1 MNERYLTKS
10 RYKLGLECPN
20 KLFFTKKE
28 NEFLNLKTEDSF
40 LMSLASGGF
49 QVEELARLHYPEGIL
64 IEELDSYDYEVLST
78 NTSELLKKDQ
88 VVIFE
93 AAFIYEGLFIRT
105 DILVKKG
112 NQIDLIEVKAKSYHP
127 DNNYE
132 FATKKGNIKSN
143 WKPYL
148 FDLAFQKYV
157 VNKSNPNYEVT
168 PYLML
173 ADKSKTTT
181 IDGLNQKFRIT
192 KNTNERTGIVKY
204 IERLNNID
212 KESVLSTI
220 NVSHLISRIEN
231 GEDRIIESLN
241 FEESIN
247 TLYDFYSQDK
257 YFNYPIEVS
266 NCKKCEF
273 RVNKET
279 TPHNLKSGFEYCWGK
294 QLNWGEEFFTK
305 PTLFDVWDFRSWQR
319 IGNPNDIILEK
330 ISEDHLGGV
339 KPEPGKISRTERQWI
354 QIEKTI
360 SGDKTPFILKEELK
374 EEMDS
379 WKFPLNF
386 IDFETSTVPLPF
398 FVGQKPYEQVA
409 FQFSHHIY
417 HENGTIE
424 HANEF
429 ISSEAGVY
437 PNFLF
442 ARALMKSLTQ
452 NNGSVFKFAT
462 HENTIVNSI
471 IDQLIQSEETDKD
484 ELIVFLKSISHSK
497 RNTTQE
503 TWEGE
508 RDMID
513 LCEVIK
519 HFYYNPHT
527 NGSNSIKKV
536 LPSVFESS
544 EFIREKY
551 SKPIG
556 EINLGSKNFKESKIW
571 LEEINNE
578 IQDPYLSLGKIFK
591 DYDSNFELLS
601 EMEELS
607 DGGAALTAYG
617 KLQYTD
623 MSLKERKSIIKSLLK
638 YCELDTLA
646 MVMIYEH
653 LNEIVSCS

>member
-1 MNERYLTKS
+1 MNKRYLTKS

-40 LMSLASGGF
+40 LLSLASGGF
-49 QVEELARLHYPEGIL
+49 QVEELARMHYPEGIL
-64 IEELDSYDYEVLST
+64 IEELDSYDYEVLSK
-78 NTSELLKKDQ
+78 NTSELLKKDN

-105 DILVKKG
+105 DILVKKD
-112 NQIDLIEVKAKSYHP
+112 NQIDIIEVKAKSYNSD
-127 DNNYE
+127 DNFE
-132 FATKKGNIKSN
+132 FTTKKGSIKSN

-148 FDLAFQKYV
+148 FDLAFKEYV
-157 VNKSNPNYEVT
+157 VKKSNPNYEVT

-173 ADKSKTTT
+173 ADKNKTTT

-192 KNTNERTGIVKY
+192 KNTNERTGIIKH
-204 IERLNNID
+204 IEKLNNPD
-212 KESVLSTI
+212 KESVLSKT
-220 NVSHLISRIEN
+220 NMSHLIFRIEN
-231 GEDRIIESLN
+231 GEDRLIESLN

-247 TLYDFYSQDK
+247 TLYNFYSEDK
-257 YFNYPIEVS
+257 YFNYPVDGS

-273 RVNKET
+273 RGTLKN
-279 TPHNLKSGFEYCWGK
+279 TPSNIKSGFEYCWGN
-294 QLNWGEEFFTK
+294 QLNLDKDFFDK
-305 PTLFDVWDFRSWQR
+305 PTLFDVWDFRSWKK
-319 IGNPNDIILEK
+319 IGDPSEILLEK
-330 ISEDHLGGV
+330 ITEEHIGGV

-442 ARALMKSLTQ
+442 ARALMESLTQ

-556 EINLGSKNFKESKIW
+556 EINLGSKNFSKSKVW

-591 DYDSNFELLS
+591 DYDPNFELVS

-623 MSLKERKSIIKSLLK
+623 MSSRERKSITNSLLK

-653 LNEIVSCS
+653 LNEIVNCS

>member
-1 MNERYLTKS
+1 MNKRYLTKS

-49 QVEELARLHYPEGIL
+49 QVEELARMHYPEGIL
-64 IEELDSYDYEVLST
+64 IEELDSYDYEVLSK
-78 NTSELLKKDQ
+78 NTSELLKKDN

-105 DILVKKG
+105 DILVKKD
-112 NQIDLIEVKAKSYHP
+112 NQIDIIEVKAKSYNSD
-127 DNNYE
+127 DNFE
-132 FATKKGNIKSN
+132 FTTKKGSIKSN

-173 ADKSKTTT
+173 ADKNKTTT

-192 KNTNERTGIVKY
+192 KNTNERTGIIKH
-204 IERLNNID
+204 IEKLNNPD
-212 KESVLSTI
+212 KESVLSKI
-220 NVSHLISRIEN
+220 NMSHLIFRIEN
-231 GEDRIIESLN
+231 GEDRLIESLN

-247 TLYDFYSQDK
+247 TLYNFYSEDK
-257 YFNYPIEVS
+257 YFNYPVDGS

-273 RVNKET
+273 RGTLKN
-279 TPHNLKSGFEYCWGK
+279 TPSNIKSGFEYCWGN
-294 QLNWGEEFFTK
+294 QLNLDKDFFDK
-305 PTLFDVWDFRSWQR
+305 PTLFDVWDFRSWQK
-319 IGNPNDIILEK
+319 IGDPSEILLEK
-330 ISEDHLGGV
+330 ITEEHIGGV

-417 HENGTIE
+417 HENGTID

-442 ARALMKSLTQ
+442 ARSLMESLTQ

-497 RNTTQE
+497 RNTTQK

-536 LPSVFESS
+536 LPSVFKSS
-544 EFIREKY
+544 EFIRDKY

-556 EINLGSKNFKESKIW
+556 EINLGSKNFSKSKVW
-571 LEEINNE
+571 LKEINNE

-591 DYDSNFELLS
+591 DYDPNFELVS

-623 MSLKERKSIIKSLLK
+623 MSSRERKSIANSLLK

-653 LNEIVSCS
+653 LNEIVNCS

>member
-1 MNERYLTKS
+1 MSKRYLTKS

-28 NEFLNLKTEDSF
+28 NEFLNLKNEDSF
-40 LMSLASGGF
+40 LMALASGGF
-49 QVEELARLHYPEGIL
+49 QVEELARMHYPEGIL
-64 IEELDSYDYEVLST
+64 VEELDAYDYEVLAK
-78 NTSELLKKDQ
+78 NTSELLKKDHI
-88 VVIFE
+88 VIFE

-112 NQIDLIEVKAKSYHP
+112 NQIELIEVKAKSYHP
-127 DNNYE
+127 NDNNE
-132 FATKKGNIKSN
+132 FAGKNGAIKST

-157 VNKSNPNYEVT
+157 VKKSNPNYHVT

-181 IDGLNQKFRIT
+181 IEGLNQKFRIT
-192 KNTNERTGIVKY
+192 KNTNERTGIIKH
-204 IERLNNID
+204 ID
-212 KESVLSTI
+212 KLSHPEKESVLSKI
-220 NVSHLISRIEN
+220 NMSHLISRIEN
-231 GEDRIIESLN
+231 GEDRLIESLD

-247 TLYDFYSQDK
+247 TLYNFYSADK
-257 YFNYPIEVS
+257 YFNYPVEGGK
-266 NCKKCEF
+266 CKKCEF
-273 RVNKET
+273 RGSLNNA
-279 TPHNLKSGFEYCWGK
+279 PSNIKSGFEYCWGN
-294 QLNWGEEFFTK
+294 QLNWGKDFFTK
-305 PTLFDVWDFRSWQR
+305 PTLFDVWDFRSWQK
-319 IGNPNDIILEK
+319 IGDPNDILLEK
-330 ISEDHLGGV
+330 ITEEHIGGV

-360 SGDKTPFILKEELK
+360 SGDKAPFILKEELK
-374 EEMDS
+374 QEMDS

-398 FVGQKPYEQVA
+398 FAGQKPYEQVA

-417 HENGTIE
+417 HEDGTIE

-442 ARALMKSLTQ
+442 ARALMEALSK

-462 HENTIVNSI
+462 HENTIVNAI
-471 IDQLIQSEETDKD
+471 IEQLIQSKEADKD

-503 TWEGE
+503 AWEGD

-536 LPSVFESS
+536 LPAVFESS
-544 EFIREKY
+544 KFIREKY

-556 EINLGSKNFKESKIW
+556 EINLGSKNFPKSKIW
-571 LEEINNE
+571 LEQINNK
-578 IQDPYLSLGKIFK
+578 IKDPYLSLPQIFEE
-591 DYDSNFELLS
+591 YDPNFELVS
-601 EMEELS
+601 EMEELA

-623 MSLKERKSIIKSLLK
+623 MSLEERRAITDSLLR

-653 LNEIVSCS
+653 LREIIS

>member
-1 MNERYLTKS
+1 MSKRYLTKS
-10 RYKLGLECPN
+10 RYRLGLECPN

-28 NEFLNLKTEDSF
+28 NEFLNLKNEDSF
-40 LMSLASGGF
+40 LMALASGGF
-49 QVEELARLHYPEGIL
+49 QVEELARMHYPEGIL
-64 IEELDSYDYEVLST
+64 VEELDAYDYEVLAN
-78 NTSELLKKDQ
+78 NTLELLKKDH

-112 NQIDLIEVKAKSYHP
+112 NQIELIEVKAKSYHP
-127 DNNYE
+127 NDNNE
-132 FATKKGNIKSN
+132 FAGKNGAIKST

-157 VNKSNPNYEVT
+157 VKKSNPNYHVT

-181 IDGLNQKFRIT
+181 IEGLNQKFRIT
-192 KNTNERTGIVKY
+192 KNTNERTGIVKH
-204 IERLNNID
+204 IDKLNNPD
-212 KESVLSTI
+212 KESVLSKI
-220 NVSHLISRIEN
+220 NMSHLISRIEN
-231 GEDRIIESLN
+231 GEDRLIESLN

-247 TLYDFYSQDK
+247 TLYNFYSADK
-257 YFNYPIEVS
+257 YFNYPVEGGK
-266 NCKKCEF
+266 CKKCEF
-273 RVNKET
+273 RGSLKN
-279 TPHNLKSGFEYCWGK
+279 TPSNIKSGFEYCWGN
-294 QLNWGEEFFTK
+294 QLNWGKDFFTK
-305 PTLFDVWDFRSWQR
+305 PTLFDVWDFRSWQK
-319 IGNPNDIILEK
+319 IGDPNDILLEK
-330 ISEDHLGGV
+330 ITEDHIGGV

-354 QIEKTI
+354 QIEKAV
-360 SGDKTPFILKEELK
+360 SGDKAPFILKEELK
-374 EEMDS
+374 QEMDS

-398 FVGQKPYEQVA
+398 FAGQKPYEQVA

-417 HENGTIE
+417 HEDGTIE

-442 ARALMKSLTQ
+442 ARALMESLTQ

-462 HENTIVNSI
+462 HENTIVNAI
-471 IDQLIQSEETDKD
+471 IEQLIQSKEADKD

-497 RNTTQE
+497 RNTIQE
-503 TWEGE
+503 AWEGE

-513 LCEVIK
+513 LCKVIK

-536 LPSVFESS
+536 LPAVFESS
-544 EFIREKY
+544 KFIREKY

-556 EINLGSKNFKESKIW
+556 EINLGSKNFPKSKIW
-571 LEEINNE
+571 LEEINNK
-578 IQDPYLSLGKIFK
+578 IKDPYLSLPQIFEE
-591 DYDSNFELLS
+591 YDPNFELVS
-601 EMEELS
+601 EMEELA

-623 MSLKERKSIIKSLLK
+623 MSLEERKAITDSLLR

-653 LNEIVSCS
+653 LREIIS